1 MATSSFDRA
10 FTVTDPQVAQQL
22 LDELQ
27 SGKPLTIKRRDIE
40 VESKKGAQ
48 QLARHLLR
56 SA

>member
-10 FTVTDPQVAQQL
+10 FTVTNAKIAEQL
-22 LDELQ
+22 LNEPQ
-27 SGKPLTIKRRDIE
+27 SGKHLTIKRRDIE
-40 VESKKGAQ
+40 AESKKGAQ